1 MTEYLYIYYDIWY
14 TYETYEYIVIY
25 ILYSNTFEGVQN
37 ITSLNQ
43 IGNCLVF
50 CVRVRAKVWPYSILL
65 EPMSST
71 SIH

>member
-1 MTEYLYIYYDIWY
+1 MIYTYD

-25 ILYSNTFEGVQN
+25 YTQTHSEGVQN

-50 CVRVRAKVWPYSILL
+50 WVRVRAKVWPYSILL